1 MEHQV
6 NCHYC
11 GGVESVEATTTLFC
25 DYRSATP
32 VIVENVPAYV
42 CELCGDTSF
51 SGETVATLKTIDNGT
66 SRPVGRRSFPVFDF
80 ERPDPKLQPIDA
92 EDLPQLFFNPTPPLV
107 AWKDILESTVLPST
121 SIFFPGLVPVFT
133 LLPSSVLSTNDLV
146 DSAFFAC
153 TATALPYEITWPE
166 VEHSEFQITYE
177 PPAFTR

>member
-51 SGETVATLKTIDNGT
+51 SGETVATLNTIDNGT

-80 ERPDPKLQPIDA
+80 ERR
-92 EDLPQLFFNPTPPLV
+92 EGTGLFDGGSGRIRPLTDV
-107 AWKDILESTVLPST
+107 
-121 SIFFPGLVPVFT
+121 
-133 LLPSSVLSTNDLV
+133 N
-146 DSAFFAC
+146 
-153 TATALPYEITWPE
+153 
-166 VEHSEFQITYE
+166 
-177 PPAFTR
+177 R

>member
-80 ERPDPKLQPIDA
+80 EQPDPKLQPIDA

-107 AWKDILESTVLPST
+107 AWKDRPFKNLRCCLARRQYLPPMPYGGCRSC
-121 SIFFPGLVPVFT
+121 IYLAAEQRFVHEA
-133 LLPSSVLSTNDLV
+133 DLV
-146 DSAFFAC
+146 VPLFCMHSNC
-153 TATALPYEITWPE
+153 LALP
-166 VEHSEFQITYE
+166 
-177 PPAFTR
+177 